1 MAKEQ
6 HLNDL
11 KEAKTD
17 CDQPKESLLER
28 LSLMQVAIDSLP
40 IPIFYSN
47 ITGKYLG
54 CNKAFEKLTGLPK
67 ERIINKSVYNLM
79 QKGIADTYS
88 KAEQNLFLKGSQSYE
103 ERVIYSDGS
112 QHEFASIN
120 ATFSITDGTIA
131 GLVGT
136 FFDITDYKNA
146 EQTLRY
152 HLTFYETL
160 IGCFA
165 GLIGLSVDQIGEGIN
180 GALGRIGNFIS
191 ADRCYILLSSP
202 DGAVLSDTHKWYA
215 EGAPPLSHKL
225 HELRIDDYPLFYDVI
240 RNGKSICI
248 SDISELSQYTQID
261 KDILQDLGTQSM
273 LVVPMIS
280 QGRVFGLMSID
291 SIKAKEV
298 WHEDDIILIQVAAR
312 FLASIIMQKQVEMQ
326 LIETKERLRLILD
339 GSNDIFWDWHII
351 NGSLHFNQNLTEIL
365 GYSPDELDPNKT
377 DWQKLIHLNDMPIV
391 MKKLNSH
398 LEGNTV
404 YYESEHRLLTKSRIW
419 KWVLVRGKVIMQNE
433 YGKPVRMVGT
443 ITDITERKKMEKEL
457 LETEKLRSLGV
468 FSGGIARNFDN
479 ALMTIINNIYLAK
492 SFLDSKNIKEA
503 AEKLNNGETA
513 CQQLKDLI
521 QQLVTFSEG
530 SETQKIVSI
539 AELLK
544 KSVSLALNDS
554 NLRCEFSIANDLW
567 ECSVDEEQISQ
578 VIQNLIINLKQFVSE
593 NVIIQIKAENAD
605 IEGTNTIPLPDGKY
619 VKVSIN
625 SQGFELPEEYLRGIF
640 EPFSNVKQGIDDMGL
655 AVSYSIIK
663 KHQGYIMAKSEQGS
677 GVTFTFFLP
686 AIVNVSLPYEFDS
699 RNSLERK
706 DRILVMENSEPLRII
721 LTQMLTYLG
730 YDVEMAKDIS
740 DMTELYKG
748 AKDSDHSISTV
759 ILDLP
764 VSELI
769 NSKEII
775 KSLVEIDPEV
785 KVIASCG
792 HQTAM
797 SDIAELKKHGF
808 KEVLIKPYK
817 LKELSGV
824 LQNVI
829 ANNH

>member
-1 MAKEQ
+1 M
-6 HLNDL
+6 
-11 KEAKTD
+11 
-17 CDQPKESLLER
+17 R
-28 LSLMQVAIDSLP
+28 
-40 IPIFYSN
+40 
-47 ITGKYLG
+47 
-54 CNKAFEKLTGLPK
+54 
-67 ERIINKSVYNLM
+67 
-79 QKGIADTYS
+79 
-88 KAEQNLFLKGSQSYE
+88 
-103 ERVIYSDGS
+103 
-112 QHEFASIN
+112 
-120 ATFSITDGTIA
+120 
-131 GLVGT
+131 
-136 FFDITDYKNA
+136 
-146 EQTLRY
+146 
-152 HLTFYETL
+152 
-160 IGCFA
+160 
-165 GLIGLSVDQIGEGIN
+165 
-180 GALGRIGNFIS
+180 
-191 ADRCYILLSSP
+191 
-202 DGAVLSDTHKWYA
+202 
-215 EGAPPLSHKL
+215 
-225 HELRIDDYPLFYDVI
+225 
-240 RNGKSICI
+240 
-248 SDISELSQYTQID
+248 
-261 KDILQDLGTQSM
+261 
-273 LVVPMIS
+273 
-280 QGRVFGLMSID
+280 
-291 SIKAKEV
+291 
-298 WHEDDIILIQVAAR
+298 
-312 FLASIIMQKQVEMQ
+312 
-326 LIETKERLRLILD
+326 
-339 GSNDIFWDWHII
+339 
-351 NGSLHFNQNLTEIL
+351 
-365 GYSPDELDPNKT
+365 
-377 DWQKLIHLNDMPIV
+377 
-391 MKKLNSH
+391 
-398 LEGNTV
+398 
-404 YYESEHRLLTKSRIW
+404 
-419 KWVLVRGKVIMQNE
+419 NE

-567 ECSVDEEQISQ
+567 ECTVDEEQISQ

-663 KHQGYIMAKSEQGS
+663 KHQGYIMVKSEQGS

-706 DRILVMENSEPLRII
+706 DKILVMENSEPLRII

>member
-1 MAKEQ
+1 
-6 HLNDL
+6 
-11 KEAKTD
+11 
-17 CDQPKESLLER
+17 
-28 LSLMQVAIDSLP
+28 
-40 IPIFYSN
+40 
-47 ITGKYLG
+47 
-54 CNKAFEKLTGLPK
+54 
-67 ERIINKSVYNLM
+67 
-79 QKGIADTYS
+79 
-88 KAEQNLFLKGSQSYE
+88 
-103 ERVIYSDGS
+103 
-112 QHEFASIN
+112 
-120 ATFSITDGTIA
+120 
-131 GLVGT
+131 
-136 FFDITDYKNA
+136 
-146 EQTLRY
+146 
-152 HLTFYETL
+152 
-160 IGCFA
+160 
-165 GLIGLSVDQIGEGIN
+165 
-180 GALGRIGNFIS
+180 
-191 ADRCYILLSSP
+191 
-202 DGAVLSDTHKWYA
+202 
-215 EGAPPLSHKL
+215 
-225 HELRIDDYPLFYDVI
+225 
-240 RNGKSICI
+240 
-248 SDISELSQYTQID
+248 
-261 KDILQDLGTQSM
+261 
-273 LVVPMIS
+273 
-280 QGRVFGLMSID
+280 
-291 SIKAKEV
+291 
-298 WHEDDIILIQVAAR
+298 
-312 FLASIIMQKQVEMQ
+312 MQKQVEMQ
-326 LIETKERLRLILD
+326 LIETKEQLRLILD

-391 MKKLNSH
+391 TKKISSH

-419 KWVLVRGKVIMQNE
+419 KWVLVRGKVIMRNE

-544 KSVSLALNDS
+544 KSVSLTLNDS
-554 NLRCEFSIANDLW
+554 NLRCAFSIANDLW
-567 ECSVDEEQISQ
+567 ECTVDEEQISQ

-706 DRILVMENSEPLRII
+706 DKILVMENSEPLRII

-817 LKELSGV
+817 FKELSGV

>member
-88 KAEQNLFLKGSQSYE
+88 KAEQNLFLRGSQSYE

-202 DGAVLSDTHKWYA
+202 DGAFLSDTHKWYA

-261 KDILQDLGTQSM
+261 KDILQNLGTQSM

-280 QGRVFGLMSID
+280 QGRVLGLMSID

-326 LIETKERLRLILD
+326 LIETKEQLRLILD

-377 DWQKLIHLNDMPIV
+377 DWQKLIHLSDMPIV
-391 MKKLNSH
+391 MKKINSH

-404 YYESEHRLLTKSRIW
+404 YYESEHRLLAKSRIW
-419 KWVLVRGKVIMQNE
+419 KWVLVRGKVIMRNE

-593 NVIIQIKAENAD
+593 NVIIQIKAENTD
-605 IEGTNTIPLPDGKY
+605 IEGTNTIPLPDRKY

-686 AIVNVSLPYEFDS
+686 AIVNVSLLYEFDS

-706 DRILVMENSEPLRII
+706 DKILVMENSEPLRII

-775 KSLVEIDPEV
+775 KSLVDIDPEV

>member
-67 ERIINKSVYNLM
+67 ERIINKSVYDLM
-79 QKGIADTYS
+79 QKGIADAYS

-120 ATFSITDGTIA
+120 ATFSIPDGTIA

-225 HELRIDDYPLFYDVI
+225 HELHIDDYPLFYDVI

-280 QGRVFGLMSID
+280 QGRVLGLMSID

-326 LIETKERLRLILD
+326 LIETKEQLRLILD

-419 KWVLVRGKVIMQNE
+419 KWVLVRGKVIMRNE

-544 KSVSLALNDS
+544 KSVSLTLNDS
-554 NLRCEFSIANDLW
+554 NLRCAFSIANDLW
-567 ECSVDEEQISQ
+567 ECTVDEEQISQ

-706 DRILVMENSEPLRII
+706 DKILVMENSEPLRII

-817 LKELSGV
+817 FKELSGV